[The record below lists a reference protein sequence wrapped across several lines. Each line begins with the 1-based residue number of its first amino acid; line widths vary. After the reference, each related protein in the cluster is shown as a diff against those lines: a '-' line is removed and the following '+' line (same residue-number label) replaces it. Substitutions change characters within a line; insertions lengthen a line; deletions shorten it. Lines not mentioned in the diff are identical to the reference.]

1 MSREQV
7 EGVVNHGREGRCL
20 GRIAGARQEPRKG
33 NERSPRALPGD
44 RSRLGAAA
52 SSEPADW
59 RLLQAPSCAVISPS
73 KPAMRVAPAS
83 MRPCSSPITGWPSV
97 RPYGTASASAAC
109 VRNAS
114 VCSDSVSAP
123 SSEAG
128 EAGSL
133 IAGAS
138 VVAAAAASATAASAA
153 VGEGGGS
160 VAPPE
165 VEGVASPVLLRQ
177 CQMLMPEQ
185 TNGGLGAGLVY
196 GRGVHRPGRPSSVR

>member
-1 MSREQV
+1 
-7 EGVVNHGREGRCL
+7 
-20 GRIAGARQEPRKG
+20 
-33 NERSPRALPGD
+33 
-44 RSRLGAAA
+44 
-52 SSEPADW
+52 
-59 RLLQAPSCAVISPS
+59 
-73 KPAMRVAPAS
+73 MRVSPAS
-83 MRPCSSPITGWPSV
+83 MRPCSSPATGWPSV

-133 IAGAS
+133 IVGAS
-138 VVAAAAASATAASAA
+138 VVAAAAASATAASATA
-153 VGEGGGS
+153 ASATVGEGGGS

-185 TNGGLGAGLVY
+185 TNGGLGAGLVWECTDLD
-196 GRGVHRPGRPSSVR
+196 GPVVCVRDGAMVAAGSFMRRRRLFW